1 MRNGDNSSF
10 GDIENKD
17 ADDEKFDAESD
28 DESKHGLSVTNG
40 NNSGFG
46 DIKNGSG
53 HPLGAT
59 KASRSFGDIKHKDA
73 DDESDDDSVN
83 SLQVTKGDNKS
94 LGDIKVTNDGK
105 KDSGNAQDLSNSW
118 GLKTKKEKS
127 GPISDESKLK
137 SLAQGGPGS
146 GRPGYRAL

>member
-73 DDESDDDSVN
+73 DDESDDD
-83 SLQVTKGDNKS
+83 
-94 LGDIKVTNDGK
+94 
-105 KDSGNAQDLSNSW
+105 
-118 GLKTKKEKS
+118 E
-127 GPISDESKLK
+127 SDDAESDDK
-137 SLAQGGPGS
+137 
-146 GRPGYRAL
+146 